1 MNYPR
6 TIDLNDYI
14 NPLLD
19 GNKLHSH
26 HAFVLGVRNTLDKL
40 RKRLMYFGSLLLL
53 SLIIVC
59 KSSYHNSLKYF
70 LAFSIFLMTFSAISP
85 SNCKVSNS
93 QCQGVN
99 FWGAQCQGADFLG
112 AQCQGA
118 NFRDAQC
125 QGANFR
131 NAQCQGA
138 YALKTFSFRIDKNTE
153 FETLQLEGEIA
164 ENVIKNIE
172 NAEKYLSE
180 SRYEDLQTIIQDNK
194 SKEPKYG
201 TIPELNSCE

>member
-1 MNYPR
+1 
-6 TIDLNDYI
+6 
-14 NPLLD
+14 
-19 GNKLHSH
+19 
-26 HAFVLGVRNTLDKL
+26 
-40 RKRLMYFGSLLLL
+40 
-53 SLIIVC
+53 
-59 KSSYHNSLKYF
+59 

-93 QCQGVN
+93 VFLSILKLNVLSAYAYFWNTQCQGASFRDAQCQGVN
-99 FWGAQCQGADFLG
+99 FWGAQCQGADFWGAQCQGADFLG

-125 QGANFR
+125 QGADFR

-164 ENVIKNIE
+164 ENVVLPKNPP
-172 NAEKYLSE
+172 L
-180 SRYEDLQTIIQDNK
+180 DTVH
-194 SKEPKYG
+194 PK
-201 TIPELNSCE
+201 NSPLDTEHP